1 MICRLRR
8 TSTFQVPPVLV
19 AEAVAH
25 SRVPDEDAAR
35 MASYVEAAAA
45 AVEEETG
52 IVLAESTFVYEAR
65 PPRSA
70 VMRGSAV
77 ARVLLPRTPVASVD
91 AVTVITAAG
100 EVAALVAGDDYYA
113 EDDGADY
120 SVSFGLYGYVLS
132 PGERLRITF
141 TAGPTSPVPP
151 LILQAI
157 CIMADDLYA
166 ERGSF
171 VAGTIITPTPSA
183 ARVLAPLR
191 RVTV

>member
-1 MICRLRR
+1 MIYRLRR

-25 SRVPDEDAAR
+25 SRVPDADAAR

-77 ARVLLPRTPVASVD
+77 TRVLLPRTPVASVD

-113 EDDGADY
+113 EDDG
-120 SVSFGLYGYVLS
+120 VSFGLYGYALS
-132 PGERLRITF
+132 PGERLRIAF